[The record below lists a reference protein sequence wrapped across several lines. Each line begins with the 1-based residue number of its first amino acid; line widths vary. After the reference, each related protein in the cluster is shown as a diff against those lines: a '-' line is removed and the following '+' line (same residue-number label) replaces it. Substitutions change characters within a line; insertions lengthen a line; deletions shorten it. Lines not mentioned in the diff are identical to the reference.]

1 MTKTNVLT
9 VDPADI
15 SASIQTGEIR
25 TRGAE
30 LEAKA
35 SIFNGVDAT
44 LAYSYLD
51 AEVTASTDADLGKVP
66 VNVPHHIAS
75 AWLNYTVPDG
85 ALKGLGVGGGARYI
99 GASWNDNANTSK
111 NSSYALIDA
120 AVSYKVTDSL
130 ALQLNVNNLL
140 DKEYTTTCAFGS
152 CYYGPG
158 RRVIGTLSYR
168 W

>member
-15 SASIQTGEIR
+15 NSSIQTGEIR
-25 TRGAE
+25 TRGVE

-35 SIFNGVDAT
+35 SLFDGWDAT

-51 AEVTASTDADLGKVP
+51 AEVTESNDDDLGKVP
-66 VNVPHHIAS
+66 VNVPHNIAS
-75 AWLNYTVPDG
+75 AWLNYTFRGGP
-85 ALKGLGVGGGARYI
+85 LKGLGLGGGVRYI
-99 GASWNDNANTSK
+99 GSSWNDQANTSE
-111 NSSYALIDA
+111 NPAYTLFDT
-120 AVSYKVTDSL
+120 AVSYKVTDGL
-130 ALQLNVNNLL
+130 AMQLNVNNLL

-158 RRVIGTLSYR
+158 RRIIGTVSYR